1 MLKPSSGVI
10 NLEDKRKYTATLT
23 SDAFLYYELKQV
35 LKLKVQGISDEQI
48 RKKVMEENLF
58 QYKSKRSLKRLLS
71 SVMRRV
77 KVLDDYLINM
87 VVNDPME
94 TGKLVNLYAIM
105 KTSRLFYEFM
115 NEVVREKFEYNDMV
129 LEKKDVNS
137 FFRHKAEQSEIVAK
151 WTDNTISKLKQVIL
165 KILTDAG
172 VLESP
177 KTGKLNR
184 IIMPVELK
192 RHLIEI
198 GDIDYVIAMGEK
210 I

>member
-1 MLKPSSGVI
+1 MI

-23 SDAFLYYELKQV
+23 SDAFLYYELKRV

-58 QYKSKRSLKRLLS
+58 QYKSKRSLRRLLS

-129 LEKKDVNS
+129 LEKKDVNL

-177 KTGKLNR
+177 KTGKLNK

-192 RHLIEI
+192 SHLIEI

>member
-1 MLKPSSGVI
+1 M
-10 NLEDKRKYTATLT
+10 EDKRKYTATLT

-129 LEKKDVNS
+129 LEKKDVNL

-177 KTGKLNR
+177 KTGKLNK

-192 RHLIEI
+192 SHLIEI

>member
-1 MLKPSSGVI
+1 M
-10 NLEDKRKYTATLT
+10 EDKRKYTATLT
-23 SDAFLYYELKQV
+23 SDAFLYYELKRV

-58 QYKSKRSLKRLLS
+58 QYKSKRSLRRLLS

-129 LEKKDVNS
+129 LEKKDVNL

-177 KTGKLNR
+177 KTGKLNK

-192 RHLIEI
+192 SHLIEI